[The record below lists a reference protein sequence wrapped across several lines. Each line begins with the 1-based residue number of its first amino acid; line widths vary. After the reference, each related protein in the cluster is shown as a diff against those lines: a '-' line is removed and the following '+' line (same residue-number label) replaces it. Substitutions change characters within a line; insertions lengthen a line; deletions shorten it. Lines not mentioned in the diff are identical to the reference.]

1 MKNLSVVIVS
11 ALLLTGCFGKDE
23 PPRVR
28 IEYQDR
34 LVETV
39 KPCPAEKP
47 ERPAKLARPL
57 PGTPAQLIDVLV
69 AKLTEWAGPGGYGEK
84 ADAVIDS
91 CIKGQ

>member
-1 MKNLSVVIVS
+1 MKKTVIAILPV
-11 ALLLTGCFGKDE
+11 LLLAACAGRNE

-34 LVETV
+34 LVEVT
-39 KPCPAEKP
+39 KPCPVEKP

-57 PGTPAQLIDVLV
+57 PETPAQLIDVLV

-84 ADAVIDS
+84 ADAAIEACV
-91 CIKGQ
+91 KGQ

>member
-1 MKNLSVVIVS
+1 MKKTALLILP
-11 ALLLTGCFGKDE
+11 ALLLAGCFGRNE

-28 IEYQDR
+28 VEYQDR
-34 LVETV
+34 LVEVT

-57 PGTPAQLIDVLV
+57 PDTPAQLIDVLV
-69 AKLTEWAGPGGYGEK
+69 AKLTEWSGPGGYGDK
-84 ADAVIDS
+84 ADAVIEA

>member
-1 MKNLSVVIVS
+1 MNKISLLIAA
-11 ALLLTGCFGKDE
+11 ALLLAGCAGRE
-23 PPRVR
+23 ERPQVR

-34 LVETV
+34 LVEVV

-84 ADAVIDS
+84 ADAVIDA
-91 CIKGQ
+91 CVKGQ